1 MKLRRRV
8 GPRSRRSKGSHR
20 RRRNWERCT
29 AKVAAWIADPAR
41 AVVWWRVAAEP
52 GLASAQLQVGLVYAK
67 GRGVDAEAEQALAWL
82 RAAALVE
89 LNATDR
95 G

>member
-1 MKLRRRV
+1 M
-8 GPRSRRSKGSHR
+8 
-20 RRRNWERCT
+20 
-29 AKVAAWIADPAR
+29 
-41 AVVWWRVAAEP
+41 AAEQ